1 MEAQPSQDAP
11 DTHND
16 CSKCTHKEPCC
27 LGEELQ
33 NHKQSVEDILKTL
46 SSADMLTPEGVSA
59 VTESLNRLSVET
71 NHLLTTAFAAANASA
86 AHPPARKFSLAG
98 IADAHKRS
106 YDSPLYY
113 RTSTYF
119 NNLRNTADV
128 VKPGRGY
135 EIVRHCMLLGY
146 TFDMAFQA
154 EKTEE
159 NETVVRFVLFVH
171 SGFWDDMVTW
181 PIDKK
186 ISMVLLHPT
195 CPDKNKT
202 FPTEVAA
209 DLLHSYFK
217 KPEIDISNEGLVCAE
232 LNWEE
237 LKREGFVST
246 DAISIDI
253 LFH

>member
-1 MEAQPSQDAP
+1 METKTCQDLP
-11 DTHND
+11 HSHE
-16 CSKCTHKEPCC
+16 CSNCTHKEPCC
-27 LGEELQ
+27 LSDELQ
-33 NHKQSVEDILKTL
+33 NHKQSVEDILKAL
-46 SSADMLTPEGVSA
+46 SSPDLLSPEGVSA
-59 VTESLNRLSVET
+59 VVASLNRLSVDT
-71 NHLLTTAFAAANASA
+71 NNLVESALVAASGFA
-86 AHPPARKFSLAG
+86 AHPPTRKVYVACNT
-98 IADAHKRS
+98 DCHKS
-106 YDSPLYY
+106 CDSPLYC

-128 VKPGRGY
+128 VKPGKGY

-159 NETVVRFVLFVH
+159 NETVVRFVLFIH
-171 SGFWDDMVTW
+171 SGFWDDMVSW
-181 PIDKK
+181 PLDKK

-195 CPDKNKT
+195 CPDKDKT

-209 DLLHSYFK
+209 DSLHLYFK
-217 KPEIDISNEGLVCAE
+217 KPEIEVSNEGLVVAE

-237 LKREGFVST
+237 LKREGFVAT

>member
-1 MEAQPSQDAP
+1 METKTVQDVP
-11 DTHND
+11 HSYE
-16 CSKCTHKEPCC
+16 CSNCTHKEPCC
-27 LGEELQ
+27 LSDELQ
-33 NHKQSVEDILKTL
+33 NHKQSVEDILKSL
-46 SSADMLTPEGVSA
+46 STPDLLSPEGVSA
-59 VTESLNRLSVET
+59 VVASLNRLSVASNNLVESA
-71 NHLLTTAFAAANASA
+71 LVAASAFA
-86 AHPPARKFSLAG
+86 AHPPTRKVSVAC
-98 IADAHKRS
+98 IPDCHKS
-106 YDSPLYY
+106 CDSPLYY

-128 VKPGRGY
+128 VKPGKGY

-171 SGFWDDMVTW
+171 SGFWDDMVSW
-181 PIDKK
+181 PLDKK

-195 CPDKNKT
+195 CPDKDKT

-209 DLLHSYFK
+209 DSLHSYFK
-217 KPEIDISNEGLVCAE
+217 KPEIEVSNEGLVCAE

-237 LKREGFVST
+237 LKAEGFVAT